1 LLTPGEIC
9 KPWGDVVIISLFPT
23 ARNSAPRGIVPV
35 RVLVV
40 DDEPLIRWSICVA
53 LTAAGFD
60 ADSAATAD
68 EARRLAAAGVPPRV
82 VLLDVHPDGQPQPL
96 IDQIR
101 AISPDSRF
109 LVMTTA
115 RRGSGTPGPF
125 GDVNVIEKPFDL
137 AHLVAAIAELA
148 RDGSPASLPGEQ
160 APGPWRLDRR

>member
-1 LLTPGEIC
+1 MIPLLPAV
-9 KPWGDVVIISLFPT
+9 KKSAPWGC
-23 ARNSAPRGIVPV
+23 VPA

-68 EARRLAAAGVPPRV
+68 EARHLAAVGAAPCV

-96 IDQIR
+96 IDRIR

-109 LVMTTA
+109 LVMSTA
-115 RRGSGTPGPF
+115 RQTADTLRQF
-125 GDVNVIEKPFDL
+125 GDVPIVEKPFDL
-137 AHLVAAIAELA
+137 ADLVSAVDALA
-148 RDGSPASLPGEQ
+148 RNGSRAAG
-160 APGPWRLDRR
+160 DRR